1 MGSSHLPKVK
11 GKNGIVAT
19 QSHTCFYLKEEISS
33 LKKVRGTP
41 LRSLAIPLPAT
52 FSTISAMPPLLAEV
66 GPNKAASANVETVFS
81 GAGQFAEEARTASAK
96 LLRQAPQASLQIQ
109 ISLSAH
115 PCSDGG
121 EAVP

>member
-11 GKNGIVAT
+11 VQYKNGIVAT

-81 GAGQFAEEARTASAK
+81 GAGQFADEARTASAK
-96 LLRQAPQASLQIQ
+96 LLRQAPSFTTNTNIPFCASLFRRW
-109 ISLSAH
+109 
-115 PCSDGG
+115 
-121 EAVP
+121 